1 MRLTITRT
9 LALLALHPA
18 LRIAFVICT
27 KLHTKAVNGRVGTK
41 LHALHVHVSI
51 WSSELQIER
60 CNHLPPNT
68 CVLNKKLLTALFK

>member
-9 LALLALHPA
+9 LALHPG

-27 KLHTKAVNGRVGTK
+27 KLHTKVVNGRVGTK

-51 WSSELQIER
+51 WSSELQTKR
-60 CNHLPPNT
+60 CIHLPPNT
-68 CVLNKKLLTALFK
+68 CVLNKKLLAALLK